1 MIGSQ
6 PCLLRQLSR
15 TDGECPN
22 FTCHGVLHV
31 LRVSVVKWFSAL
43 LSPRRHGE
51 HRECTGLCFDTHQP
65 ECYLDR
71 SVTSL
76 QFIAAS
82 TLLSIEQL
90 IPQLV
95 IYMVVLLLAISAHEA
110 AHAWMSYKFGD
121 DTARLLG
128 RITLNPVAHIDPI
141 GTLLIPIAAFI
152 FGSMGGP
159 VARIPLIGWGK
170 PTPVNPLRWRNKD
183 LANVM
188 VSAAGIMA
196 NLFLAICAFI
206 IIKVL
211 LMTGTFSSIPESFQ
225 EPVTIFLQYL
235 LIMNVSLA
243 VFNLLPFPPMD
254 GSKILETFL
263 PASAQPVLALME
275 RY

>member
-1 MIGSQ
+1 
-6 PCLLRQLSR
+6 
-15 TDGECPN
+15 
-22 FTCHGVLHV
+22 
-31 LRVSVVKWFSAL
+31 
-43 LSPRRHGE
+43 
-51 HRECTGLCFDTHQP
+51 
-65 ECYLDR
+65 
-71 SVTSL
+71 
-76 QFIAAS
+76 
-82 TLLSIEQL
+82 
-90 IPQLV
+90 
-95 IYMVVLLLAISAHEA
+95 MVVLLFAISAHEA
-110 AHAWMSYKFGD
+110 AHAWMSNRFGD

-128 RITLNPVAHIDPI
+128 RITLNPAAHIDPI
-141 GTLLIPIAAFI
+141 GTLLIPIASFI
-152 FGSMGGP
+152 LGSIGGP

-211 LMTGTFSSIPESFQ
+211 LMTGSFSSIPESFQ

-243 VFNLLPFPPMD
+243 VFNLLPFPPLD

-263 PASAQPVLALME
+263 PASAQPVLALLE
-275 RY
+275 RYGFIILMLLIYVGFFGAIMRPVMSLIDYLLYLGVR